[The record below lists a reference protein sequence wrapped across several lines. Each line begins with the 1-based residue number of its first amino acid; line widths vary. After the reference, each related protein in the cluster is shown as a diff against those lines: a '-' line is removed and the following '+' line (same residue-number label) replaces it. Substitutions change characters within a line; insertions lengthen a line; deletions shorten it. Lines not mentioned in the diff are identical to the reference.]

1 MRIGDVELVAL
12 LDAVGLLAEYGEAY
26 PDVAPEAW
34 EPYRALY
41 PELFAGRSWRLPCT
55 SYLLGSGGTNVL
67 VDTGVGPPGLWGW
80 TAESEGELP
89 QALAAHGLARDE
101 IDIVFL
107 THLHI
112 DHLGWNTDLEGV
124 AFFPRAR
131 YLVHEDALA
140 FARTRPD
147 LPHIRR
153 CVEALADRFETI
165 APDVELAPGV
175 EPYAAPGH
183 YPGHMAV
190 RVRSDGAEAVL
201 LADTAVHPALLAEPD
216 WQYVSDLDPAVAAAT
231 RNAVIPN
238 LVDRDIVVACGHY
251 PGSGIGRVVIRE
263 GRVVWEEARTYA
275 EDGSADPQLPWERDS
290 DWEPK

>member
-1 MRIGDVELVAL
+1 VRIGDVELVPL

-41 PELFAGRSWRLPCT
+41 PELFDGASWRLPCT
-55 SYLLGSGGTNVL
+55 SYLLRTADTTVL
-67 VDTGVGPPGLWGW
+67 VDTGVGPPGLWDW
-80 TAESEGELP
+80 TALREGELP
-89 QALAAHGLARDE
+89 QALEEHGVGRDE
-101 IDIVFL
+101 IDVVFL

-124 AFFPRAR
+124 PFFPRAR
-131 YLVHEDALA
+131 YVVHADALA
-140 FARTRPD
+140 FARTRPE
-147 LPHIRR
+147 LSHIRR
-153 CVEALADRFETI
+153 CVEALADHFETVD
-165 APDVELAPGV
+165 ADVELVPGV

-190 RVRSDGAEAVL
+190 RIRSGGAEAVL

-216 WQYVSDLDPAVAAAT
+216 WHYVSDLDPPVAAAT
-231 RNAVIPN
+231 RNALLPD

-251 PGSGIGRVVIRE
+251 PGSGIGRVVTRE
-263 GRVVWEEARTYA
+263 GRVVWEAI
-275 EDGSADPQLPWERDS
+275 
-290 DWEPK
+290 